1 MAARSSN
8 VSVRIE
14 PNIKE
19 QAASILKMLGISES
33 TYVDMAYRQL
43 VIQRG
48 IPFQVSLPRTIKTR
62 DTMSDAEFNAM
73 MATGLEQAKAGD
85 SLPLDEAFD
94 DILARL

>member
-1 MAARSSN
+1 MATRSSN

-14 PNIKE
+14 PSIKE

-73 MATGLEQAKAGD
+73 MATGLEQAKAGN